1 MNRKNGDFLSYDE
14 KYMRLAMQLAGNAI
28 GRTSPNPLV
37 GAVIVKDNRVVG
49 CGWHR
54 KAGTPHAEVHALNQA
69 GELAQ
74 GADVYV
80 TLEPCAHYGK
90 TPPCAKALVEAKVKN
105 VYGGLLDVNPK
116 VAGKGFKILEDAGI
130 HVEYGF
136 LQDELRKQN
145 EVFFKWIE
153 HKKPFVVLKA
163 AMTLDGKI
171 ATATGQSKWITNET
185 SRAYGYKL
193 RDIYDGIMV
202 GINTVIEDN
211 PMLTARVDGG
221 KNPIRIVV
229 DSSLKIDINANV
241 VQDKSAKTII
251 ATTDKADKDKILKL
265 QAQDVDVIVVDKDKN
280 DKVDI
285 EKLLDILGQ
294 QNICSILVEGGAT
307 LSGSFVAKK
316 LLDKVYFFIAPKI
329 VGGKEA
335 KTPVAGTGI
344 LNLQEALA
352 LKDIQIE
359 KLEEDILIIG
369 RVDKDKV

>member
-251 ATTDKADKDKILKL
+251 AITDKADKDKILKL

-316 LLDKVYFFIAPKI
+316 LVDKVYFFIAPKI

>member
-130 HVEYGF
+130 YVEYGF

-316 LLDKVYFFIAPKI
+316 LVDKVYFFIAPKI

>member
-90 TPPCAKALVEAKVKN
+90 TPPCSKALVEAKVKN

-153 HKKPFVVLKA
+153 HKKPFIVLKA

-241 VQDKSAKTII
+241 VQDKSAKTIV

-265 QAQDVDVIVVDKDKN
+265 QAQDVDVIVVDKDEN

-307 LSGSFVAKK
+307 LSGSLVAKK
-316 LLDKVYFFIAPKI
+316 LVDKVYFYIAPKI

-335 KTPVAGTGI
+335 KTPVAGIGI

-352 LKDIQIE
+352 LKDILFEI
-359 KLEEDILIIG
+359 LGEDILIIG

>member
-229 DSSLKIDINANV
+229 DSNLKIDINANV
-241 VQDKSAKTII
+241 VQDKSAKTIV

-265 QAQDVDVIVVDKDKN
+265 QAQNVDVIVVDKDEN

-285 EKLLDILGQ
+285 EKLLNILGQ

-316 LLDKVYFFIAPKI
+316 LVDKVYFFIAPKI

>member
-153 HKKPFVVLKA
+153 HKKSFVVLKA

-265 QAQDVDVIVVDKDKN
+265 QAQDVDVIVVDKDEN

-316 LLDKVYFFIAPKI
+316 LVDKVYFFIAPKI

>member
-241 VQDKSAKTII
+241 VQDKSAKTIV

-265 QAQDVDVIVVDKDKN
+265 QAQNVDVIVVDKDEN

-285 EKLLDILGQ
+285 EKLLNILGQ

-316 LLDKVYFFIAPKI
+316 LVDKVYFFIAPKI
-329 VGGKEA
+329 VGGKEV

>member
-105 VYGGLLDVNPK
+105 VFGGLLDVNPK

-153 HKKPFVVLKA
+153 HKKPFIVLKA

-229 DSSLKIDINANV
+229 DSSLRIDINANV
-241 VQDKSAKTII
+241 VQDKSAKTIV

-265 QAQDVDVIVVDKDKN
+265 QAQDVDVIVVDKDEN

-316 LLDKVYFFIAPKI
+316 LVDKVYFFIAPKI

>member
-171 ATATGQSKWITNET
+171 ATAIGQSKWITNET

-251 ATTDKADKDKILKL
+251 ATTDKANKDKILKL
-265 QAQDVDVIVVDKDKN
+265 QAQDVDVIVVDKDEN
-280 DKVDI
+280 YRVDI

-294 QNICSILVEGGAT
+294 KNICSILVEGGAT

-316 LLDKVYFFIAPKI
+316 LVDKVYFFIAPKI

>member
-153 HKKPFVVLKA
+153 HKKPFIVLKA

-265 QAQDVDVIVVDKDKN
+265 QAQDVDVIVVDKDEN
-280 DKVDI
+280 DKVNI

-316 LLDKVYFFIAPKI
+316 LVDKVYFFIAPKI
-329 VGGKEA
+329 IGGKEA

-344 LNLQEALA
+344 LNLQEALT

>member
-153 HKKPFVVLKA
+153 HKKPFIVLKA

-229 DSSLKIDINANV
+229 DSSLRIDINANV
-241 VQDKSAKTII
+241 VQDKSAKTIV
-251 ATTDKADKDKILKL
+251 ATIDKADKDKILKL
-265 QAQDVDVIVVDKDKN
+265 QAQDVDVIVVDKDEN

-307 LSGSFVAKK
+307 LSGSFVARK
-316 LLDKVYFFIAPKI
+316 LVDKVYFFIAPKI

>member
-145 EVFFKWIE
+145 KVFFKWIE
-153 HKKPFVVLKA
+153 HKKPFIVLKA

-251 ATTDKADKDKILKL
+251 ATTDKANKDKILKL
-265 QAQDVDVIVVDKDKN
+265 QAQDVDVIVVDKDEN

-316 LLDKVYFFIAPKI
+316 LVDKVYFFIAPKI
-329 VGGKEA
+329 IGGKEA

-359 KLEEDILIIG
+359 KLEEDVLIIG

>member
-153 HKKPFVVLKA
+153 HKKPFIVLKA

-229 DSSLKIDINANV
+229 DSSLRIDINANV
-241 VQDKSAKTII
+241 VQDKSAKTIV

-265 QAQDVDVIVVDKDKN
+265 QAQDVDVIVVDKDEN

-316 LLDKVYFFIAPKI
+316 LVDKVYFFIAPKI
-329 VGGKEA
+329 IGGKEA

-352 LKDIQIE
+352 LKDIQFE

>member
-105 VYGGLLDVNPK
+105 IYGGLLDVNPK

-241 VQDKSAKTII
+241 VQDKSAKTIV

-265 QAQDVDVIVVDKDKN
+265 QAQDVDVIVVDKDEN

-316 LLDKVYFFIAPKI
+316 LVDKVYFFIAPKI

>member
-90 TPPCAKALVEAKVKN
+90 TPPCSKALVEAKGKN

-153 HKKPFVVLKA
+153 HKKPFIVLKA

-241 VQDKSAKTII
+241 VQDKSAKTIV

-265 QAQDVDVIVVDKDKN
+265 QAQDVDVIVVDKDEN

-316 LLDKVYFFIAPKI
+316 LVDKVYFFIAPKI

>member
-153 HKKPFVVLKA
+153 HKKPFIVLKA

-211 PMLTARVDGG
+211 PMLTSRVDGG

-241 VQDKSAKTII
+241 VQDKSAKTIV

-265 QAQDVDVIVVDKDKN
+265 QAQDVDVIVVDKDEN

-316 LLDKVYFFIAPKI
+316 LVDKVYFFIAPKI

-335 KTPVAGTGI
+335 KTPVAGIGI

-359 KLEEDILIIG
+359 KLEEDVLIIG

>member
-153 HKKPFVVLKA
+153 HKKPFIVLKA

-229 DSSLKIDINANV
+229 DSSLKIDINANL

-265 QAQDVDVIVVDKDKN
+265 QAQDVDVIVVDKDEN

-316 LLDKVYFFIAPKI
+316 LVDKVYFFIAPKI

>member
-90 TPPCAKALVEAKVKN
+90 TPPCSKALVEAKVKN

-153 HKKPFVVLKA
+153 HKKPFIVLKA

-241 VQDKSAKTII
+241 VQDKSAKTIV

-265 QAQDVDVIVVDKDKN
+265 QAQDVDVIVVDKDEN

-316 LLDKVYFFIAPKI
+316 LVDEVYFFIAPKI

-335 KTPVAGTGI
+335 KTPVAGIGI